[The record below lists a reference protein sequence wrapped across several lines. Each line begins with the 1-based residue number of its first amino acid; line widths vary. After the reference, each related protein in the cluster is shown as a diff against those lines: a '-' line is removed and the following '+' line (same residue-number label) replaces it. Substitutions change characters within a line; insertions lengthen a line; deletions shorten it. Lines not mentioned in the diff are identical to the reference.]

1 MVAVQTQ
8 PLEFEAFLAQYPDD
22 GRRYELIEGE
32 VIAVLPTGPHEE
44 IAGFLLAEFNVA
56 IRRGGLPY
64 TIPRACLLKPH
75 APRSGYQP
83 DVAVCDRRQLRQEPL
98 WKTASVIESGATVP
112 LVVEVVSTN
121 WRDDYGHKL
130 IEYEAMGI
138 QEYWLVDYRAL
149 GGVRYI
155 GTPKQATI
163 TIASLLE
170 GEYQLRQFRRG
181 DRLVSGVFP
190 ELRLT
195 VDEVLGVIEES
206 PQ

>member
-1 MVAVQTQ
+1 MVAVQTH

-44 IAGFLLAEFNVA
+44 IAGFLVAEFNLA
-56 IRRGGLPY
+56 IRRGGLAY
-64 TIPRACLLKPH
+64 TIPRACLLKPQ

-155 GTPKQATI
+155 GTPKQPTI
-163 TIASLLE
+163 TIANLVE
-170 GEYQLRQFRRG
+170 GEYQLQQFRRG
-181 DRLVSGVFP
+181 D
-190 ELRLT
+190 
-195 VDEVLGVIEES
+195 
-206 PQ
+206 

>member
-1 MVAVQTQ
+1 M
-8 PLEFEAFLAQYPDD
+8 
-22 GRRYELIEGE
+22 
-32 VIAVLPTGPHEE
+32 
-44 IAGFLLAEFNVA
+44 
-56 IRRGGLPY
+56 
-64 TIPRACLLKPH
+64 
-75 APRSGYQP
+75 
-83 DVAVCDRRQLRQEPL
+83 AVCDRRQLRQEPL

-138 QEYWLVDYRAL
+138 QEYWLVGYRAL

-155 GTPKQATI
+155 GTPKQPTI

-195 VDEVLGVIEES
+195 VDEVLGVIED
-206 PQ
+206 